1 MNNEVSIP
9 WHAVVE
15 RDLAV
20 RSKAEKARRHVARHA
35 RLDAD
40 ARAFVIPP
48 RALEGMEPASCGF
61 SPSPVGMRWSADG
74 LFTTCP
80 PGKPSWPTYPE
91 MTRPRFRDSFE
102 DSETSAAADRGDPF
116 RCLPQLSQTAS
127 DCQRVLG
134 ALARGSVDA
143 QSRSRLAL
151 HVRDLAAN
159 LALDLGRCRL
169 FGVSP
174 EVDFTLAPRAFEFA
188 STVLIESLMRVL
200 RRTDRV
206 GASPD
211 AALRL
216 LEIRTDAHATYLA
229 LDEAYAAARYE
240 GDVEAPAMG
249 RRLHQVRRIINLLDN
264 NLRNLQPLLS
274 PAASTQLTE
283 NWRRLLAPEYREI
296 APWWMAGELD

>member
-1 MNNEVSIP
+1 MNNDVSIP
-9 WHAVVE
+9 WHAQVE
-15 RDLAV
+15 RDRAV

-48 RALEGMEPASCGF
+48 RALEEMEPASWGF
-61 SPSPVGMRWSADG
+61 SPSPVGMRWTADG

-80 PGKPSWPTYPE
+80 PGKPSWPATPGL
-91 MTRPRFRDSFE
+91 TRPRFHDLCE
-102 DSETSAAADRGDPF
+102 QPETSAAVDRGDPF

-134 ALARGSVDA
+134 LLARGSVDA

-151 HVRDLAAN
+151 HLRDLAAN

-174 EVDFTLAPRAFEFA
+174 EADFTLAPRAFEFA
-188 STVLIESLMRVL
+188 STRLIETLMRVL

-206 GASPD
+206 GTSPD

-216 LEIRTDAHATYLA
+216 LEIRTDAHATFLA

-240 GDVEAPAMG
+240 GASEAPAMG
-249 RRLHQVRRIINLLDN
+249 RRLHQVRRIINLLDD
-264 NLRNLQPLLS
+264 NLRNIRPLLS
-274 PAASTQLTE
+274 SADDTELTE
-283 NWRRLLAPEYREI
+283 NWRRLLAPEYRGI
-296 APWWMAGELD
+296 APWWMAGEIE